1 MGCMIRNEC
10 LTRDLLLGLRH
21 VTMFK
26 LDCLIL
32 KHFKKRFL
40 VFLYTKG
47 ILDDRKG

>member
-1 MGCMIRNEC
+1 
-10 LTRDLLLGLRH
+10 
-21 VTMFK
+21 MFK

-47 ILDDRKG
+47 ILEIEKDDRSIGTFMLSPSYVINGGIIVN